1 MLLTTVEKIM
11 AIDKSLTVE
20 EIPLLE
26 HFIKVATSKIEEYC
40 NRKFIKSDFQDFL
53 EGPTCHYN
61 LINFPVIST
70 TFTDYRRLDKER
82 GIIYFNKPEKDLL
95 IQYTAGYES
104 ADIPPEIELAVLM
117 YYKSFIENGEFKDF
131 AKISERLGDHQIN
144 YGVTLLEKMFNNS
157 VPNVVA
163 SLVSGYRGR
172 V

>member
-61 LINFPVIST
+61 LKNFPVISV
-70 TFTDYRRLDKER
+70 TFLPFAAASSSKSTSDTR
-82 GIIYFNKPEKDLL
+82 GSMVSTPD
-95 IQYTAGYES
+95 
-104 ADIPPEIELAVLM
+104 VLQ
-117 YYKSFIENGEFKDF
+117 
-131 AKISERLGDHQIN
+131 R
-144 YGVTLLEKMFNNS
+144 
-157 VPNVVA
+157 
-163 SLVSGYRGR
+163 
-172 V
+172 